1 MLPAFCHSAICI
13 LRAGKAHRGP
23 QAKQTAASMS
33 GSQPPTSNQSPA
45 SSIKRQES
53 RVTLFKAEEKR
64 KARNTECS
72 RITGQA
78 WPPPQRQTLHR
89 WNYFQQLS
97 SLICAI
103 DCRGSEIIESHSLH
117 TPTRMFE
124 NVTRERF
131 ICMSRVS

>member
-1 MLPAFCHSAICI
+1 LRDPHSEI
-13 LRAGKAHRGP
+13 LGR
-23 QAKQTAASMS
+23 QTADGKKPDGRQRVGCKIGIERPATRV
-33 GSQPPTSNQSPA
+33 QRPA
-45 SSIKRQES
+45 SSVKRQAS
-53 RVTLFKAEEKR
+53 SVTLFKAEEKR

-78 WPPPQRQTLHR
+78 WPPPQRQTLRR